1 MIGNLPKP
9 LKIAEAGV
17 GGAEIFKL
25 VTTES
30 INLNY
35 IETKPVTI
43 YSITAIGT
51 TDNLI
56 YLKLYNKVSN
66 LNPSLDSPLL
76 LIPIPGNT
84 KGAGVTISFPAGA
97 DFSEGLCCLVVNG
110 IDDVDETI
118 VGAGSAVINITYK

>member
-1 MIGNLPKP
+1 MRFRWEVIL
-9 LKIAEAGV
+9 E
-17 GGAEIFKL
+17 FKL

-56 YLKLYNKVSN
+56 YLKLYNKASN